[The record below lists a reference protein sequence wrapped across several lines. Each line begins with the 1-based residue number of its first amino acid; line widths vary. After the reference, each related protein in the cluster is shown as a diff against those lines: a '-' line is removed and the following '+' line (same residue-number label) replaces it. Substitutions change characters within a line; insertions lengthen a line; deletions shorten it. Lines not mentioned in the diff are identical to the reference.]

1 MKVRRC
7 FVISTCAVFVS
18 GGAAVSAPRG
28 EKQVINTPN
37 APAAIGP
44 YSQAIKIKAK
54 ETMYLA
60 GQLPADPVTGVI
72 VAGGIEN
79 QTHQVMRNLIAVL
92 QAGGMSI
99 DDVVMA
105 QVYLKDLNDFAAF
118 NAAYATYFRDGPPA
132 RATVQV
138 ARIPRDALV
147 EIALVAAE

>member
-1 MKVRRC
+1 MKVRRF
-7 FVISTCAVFVS
+7 FVISTCAAFIS

-105 QVYLKDLNDFAAF
+105 QVYLKD
-118 NAAYATYFRDGPPA
+118 
-132 RATVQV
+132 
-138 ARIPRDALV
+138 
-147 EIALVAAE
+147 